1 MDDEEGESYDL
12 FFVASHFSSTYQW
25 ISPSNIFVLF
35 FLICPP
41 IQILE
46 IADICCQGRV
56 VSVLEGGYGRTSRQQ
71 PQAAAAASVSDSAA
85 GDSKLPKLDKSVFA
99 ECAFQHVQA
108 LVDPFD
114 E

>member
-1 MDDEEGESYDL
+1 MNAHLLIYPC
-12 FFVASHFSSTYQW
+12 SS
-25 ISPSNIFVLF
+25 IFLLPF
-35 FLICPP
+35 HS
-41 IQILE
+41 QILE

-56 VSVLEGGYGRTSRQQ
+56 VSVLEGGYGRTSRQ
-71 PQAAAAASVSDSAA
+71 PTQAPAAAASSDNSG

-99 ECAFQHVQA
+99 ECAFQHVRA

>member
-1 MDDEEGESYDL
+1 MDDEEGESYD
-12 FFVASHFSSTYQW
+12 FCFVASHFSSTYQIFPSD
-25 ISPSNIFVLF
+25 ISLLF
-35 FLICPP
+35 FLIDPP

-56 VSVLEGGYGRTSRQQ
+56 VSVLEGGYGRTSRLQ
-71 PQAAAAASVSDSAA
+71 PQAAASATDSAG

>member
-1 MDDEEGESYDL
+1 MTTLHYRAHVL
-12 FFVASHFSSTYQW
+12 TI
-25 ISPSNIFVLF
+25 ISFLTFVLQS
-35 FLICPP
+35 
-41 IQILE
+41 QILE

-71 PQAAAAASVSDSAA
+71 AQAAAAATASDNAGDDDSAE
-85 GDSKLPKLDKSVFA
+85 PKLDKSVFA